1 MMAPIG
7 ARFSRRPVVCMLVQ
21 DAADSSCKC
30 LLQSEKQLMKC
41 VVTELEH
48 LLSLCSRAQQ

>member
-1 MMAPIG
+1 MG
-7 ARFSRRPVVCMLVQ
+7 G
-21 DAADSSCKC
+21 ADSSCKC